1 MFIRHYLPTEGYTKI
16 DRKVFTD
23 SSLSDGA
30 VRLYGYLCSL
40 RNGSDFTDNYLIKA
54 LGISKDTLARRK
66 RELKERGLI
75 LVEEIRP
82 RCYVIYIGYIGYCAE
97 QVKKQWESESV

>member
-1 MFIRHYLPTEGYTKI
+1 MFIRHYLPSDNYTKI

-23 SSLSDGA
+23 RDLSDGA

-40 RNGSDFTDNYLIKA
+40 RNGSNFSDTYIIKA
-54 LGISKDTLARRK
+54 LNISSDTLARRK

-75 LVEEIRP
+75 LVEQIMP
-82 RCYVIYIGYIGYCAE
+82 RCYVIYIGYIGYSAE
-97 QVKKQWESESV
+97 LVKKQWEHE